1 MTSSRLHKVLPVGL
15 GSRNLA
21 PKAQS
26 GMTLLEVLI
35 AVLLFAVF
43 SGVFMTVTEMLGVLV
58 PASKAPL
65 GDASCNGPALE
76 ASCINIAFDQLV
88 LFLEKADNLSNGC
101 KPNPKAID
109 ATFSG
114 GWPDDYQICIY
125 PYQGLPESPQ
135 KKPGLFLLQA
145 EATEPAFWR
154 KPVQRLF
161 CRPYHLCV
169 DP

>member
-1 MTSSRLHKVLPVGL
+1 MTFSWLHKVLPMGL
-15 GSRNLA
+15 DSRNLA

-65 GDASCNGPALE
+65 GDESCNGPAIE
-76 ASCINIAFDQLV
+76 ISCINIAFDQLIP
-88 LFLEKADNLSNGC
+88 FLEKADDLPIDCMSS
-101 KPNPKAID
+101 PKAID
-109 ATFSG
+109 SAFGG
-114 GWPDDYQICIY
+114 GWPDDYRICIY
-125 PYQGLPESPQ
+125 PYQGLSESDQ
-135 KKPGLFLLQA
+135 KKPGLYLLQA

-161 CRPYHLCV
+161 CKPYHLCLN
-169 DP
+169 P

>member
-1 MTSSRLHKVLPVGL
+1 MTFSWLHKVLPMGL
-15 GSRNLA
+15 DSRNLA

-58 PASKAPL
+58 PASKADDLPI
-65 GDASCNGPALE
+65 DCMS
-76 ASCINIAFDQLV
+76 S
-88 LFLEKADNLSNGC
+88 
-101 KPNPKAID
+101 PKAID
-109 ATFSG
+109 SAFRG
-114 GWPDDYQICIY
+114 GWPDDYRICIY
-125 PYQGLPESPQ
+125 PYQGLSESDQ
-135 KKPGLFLLQA
+135 KRPGLYLLQA

-161 CRPYHLCV
+161 CKPYHLCLN
-169 DP
+169 P